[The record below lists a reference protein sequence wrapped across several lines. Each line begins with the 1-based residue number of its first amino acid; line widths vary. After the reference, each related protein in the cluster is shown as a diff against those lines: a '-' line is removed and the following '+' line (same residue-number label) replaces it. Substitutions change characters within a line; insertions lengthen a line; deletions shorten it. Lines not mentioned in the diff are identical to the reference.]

1 LFDGEPLFY
10 WILNTLRNSLRVEGV
25 CVDTDSDELADAV
38 KTFFKDVRIIPRPSY
53 LCGDDVS
60 MNKIIGH
67 DIEEITGSDYFLQ
80 THTTNPLLTP
90 ETIDFAIETFFSG
103 KKRYDSLFSVSR
115 IQTRC
120 YRHDGTGVNHNP
132 DELIPTQKL
141 SPVYVENSN
150 IYVFSSTSFNVRKR
164 RIGVRPYMFEM
175 SQYEAFDIDEEDDFL
190 YAEILHKARRAW

>member
-1 LFDGEPLFY
+1 LFDGKPLFY
-10 WILNTLRNSLRVEGV
+10 WILNTLRDSLRVEGIY
-25 CVDTDSDELADAV
+25 VDTDSDELADAV
-38 KTFFKDVRIIPRPSY
+38 KAFFKDVRIILRPSY

-60 MNKIIGH
+60 MNKIIDH

-90 ETIDFAIETFFSG
+90 GTVDSAIETFFSG
-103 KKRYDSLFSVSR
+103 KRQYDSLFSVSR

-120 YRHDGTGVNHNP
+120 YCHDGTGINHNP

-141 SPVYVENSN
+141 PPVYVENSN
-150 IYVFSSTSFNVRKR
+150 IYLFSRTSFNVRKR
-164 RIGVRPYMFEM
+164 RIGIRPYMFEM

-190 YAEILHKARRAW
+190 YAEIFHKARRTV